1 MPSANVRSQ
10 RCPWSIARKVTGMCP
25 EKPGGLAG
33 GHVGEEEPRDTL
45 QAQLIGGGGDSQGLL
60 FPMMSLEAR
69 PAWHP
74 M

>member
-1 MPSANVRSQ
+1 MGMSGKKSQGTPSRHSSL
-10 RCPWSIARKVTGMCP
+10 W
-25 EKPGGLAG
+25 
-33 GHVGEEEPRDTL
+33 
-45 QAQLIGGGGDSQGLL
+45 GGDSQGLL

>member
-1 MPSANVRSQ
+1 
-10 RCPWSIARKVTGMCP
+10 MCP

-33 GHVGEEEPRDTL
+33 GHVGEEKPRDTL
-45 QAQLIGGGGDSQGLL
+45 QAQLGGVDFLGLL
-60 FPMMSLEAR
+60 FPMMSLGAR